1 MRSAATAI
9 LTVLLLSFTAARADK
24 PADNKAA
31 AKQHFE
37 TGLRAYNVG
46 EFETAAEEYKLAYKL
61 NPDPVL
67 LYNCAQAYR
76 LANKLSDALLFYR
89 SYLRNVPNATNRAA
103 VQERIQLLETQLT
116 QQRQLTAPPN
126 EAVALGSQPDASRP
140 TPPPAEPTPAP
151 AATTPSEPP
160 NALTASPTPATETK
174 PPRRALV
181 IGVAVG
187 SVVVV
192 VGLALGLGLGL
203 GLQDRNPQPS
213 IAQTVR
219 GN

>member
-1 MRSAATAI
+1 MRFAASVIA
-9 LTVLLLSFTAARADK
+9 TVLLLSSTLARADK
-24 PADNKAA
+24 TSDNKAA

-103 VQERIQLLETQLT
+103 VQERIALLETQLA

-140 TPPPAEPTPAP
+140 TTPPAEPPPT
-151 AATTPSEPP
+151 AATTATNEPP
-160 NALTASPTPATETK
+160 AALTAIATPPSETK
-174 PPRRALV
+174 PQRRALV

-187 SVVVV
+187 SVVV